1 MIENGLRAARRAA
14 GLSQSELAIR
24 ADTTRQTIG
33 ALEAGQYAPTLGVAL
48 RLARALGRDVT
59 ELFWLEEP
67 QPTVRAEL
75 LAPLATDRA
84 VPTRVQVARVGER
97 IIARPLDAFGAADGM
112 IAPADR
118 GESDAGAGDAAGV
131 SVALL
136 ADRATLDRTAVV
148 LGCDPALTTL
158 GAHLGRRHA
167 RGGLRLAIGQA
178 TSLRALGALARG
190 EAHAAGMHLL
200 DEATGEYN
208 LPFIRQAFAGRRVLV
223 VTAAHW
229 QQGLIVARGNPLG
242 IAGAADLARPD
253 LTIINRESGAGSR
266 AALDHALLVSGTDP
280 AAVRGYERTVGSHRV
295 VAEVVAAGLAD
306 AGPGI
311 LAAASALGLGF
322 IPLAEERYDLIFADE
337 TRESAPV
344 AALLD
349 TLTSRAFRDEID
361 ALPGYDISRTG
372 SVVLDELLP
381 LAM

>member
-1 MIENGLRAARRAA
+1 MIQNNLREARRAA
-14 GLSQSELAIR
+14 GLSQGELASR

-59 ELFWLEEP
+59 ELFWLEEV
-67 QPTVRAEL
+67 QPTMRAEL

-84 VPTRVQVARVGER
+84 MPTRVQVARVGER

-112 IAPADR
+112 IAPADD
-118 GESDAGAGDAAGV
+118 GSGDVAGV

-208 LPFIRQAFAGRRVLV
+208 LPFIRRAFAGRRVLV

-253 LTIINRESGAGSR
+253 LTIINREPGAGSR
-266 AALDHALLVSGTDP
+266 AALDHALLVSGTAP
-280 AAVRGYERTVGSHRV
+280 TAVRGYERTVGSHRV

-322 IPLAEERYDLIFADE
+322 IPLAEERYDLVFADE

-349 TLTSRAFRDEID
+349 TLASRAFRDEID

-381 LAM
+381 PAM

>member
-1 MIENGLRAARRAA
+1 MIENGLRAARREA
-14 GLSQSELAIR
+14 GLSQGELAAR

-84 VPTRVQVARVGER
+84 MPTRVQVARVGER

-112 IAPADR
+112 IAPADHR
-118 GESDAGAGDAAGV
+118 EGDAAGV
-131 SVALL
+131 AVALL

-167 RGGLRLAIGQA
+167 RGGLRLAVGQA

-200 DEATGEYN
+200 DETTGEYN

-229 QQGLIVARGNPLG
+229 LQGLIVAAGNPLG

-253 LTIINRESGAGSR
+253 LTIINREPGAGSR
-266 AALDHALLVSGTDP
+266 AALDHALRVTGIDP

-344 AALLD
+344 TALLD

-381 LAM
+381 MAI

>member
-1 MIENGLRAARRAA
+1 MIENGLREARRAA
-14 GLSQSELAIR
+14 GLSQGELAAR

-48 RLARALGRDVT
+48 RLARALGRAVT
-59 ELFWLEEP
+59 ELFWLEAP

-75 LAPLATDRA
+75 LAPIATDRA

-112 IAPADR
+112 IAPAN
-118 GESDAGAGDAAGV
+118 GGADDAAGV

-136 ADRATLDRTAVV
+136 ADRTTLDRTAVV

-208 LPFIRQAFAGRRVLV
+208 LPFIRRAFAGRRVLV

-242 IAGAADLARPD
+242 IARAADLARPD
-253 LTIINRESGAGSR
+253 LTIINREPGAGSR
-266 AALDHALLVSGTDP
+266 AALDHALRVTGTDP

-322 IPLAEERYDLIFADE
+322 IPLAEERYDLIFADA

-361 ALPGYDISRTG
+361 AFPGYDISRTG
-372 SVVLDELLP
+372 SVVFDELLP
-381 LAM
+381 VAV

>member
-1 MIENGLRAARRAA
+1 MIENGLREARRAA
-14 GLSQSELAIR
+14 GLSQGELAAR

-48 RLARALGRDVT
+48 RLARALDRDVT
-59 ELFWLEEP
+59 ELFWLEEA

-75 LAPLATDRA
+75 LAPLAPDRA

-112 IAPADR
+112 IAPANDSE
-118 GESDAGAGDAAGV
+118 GNAAGV

-242 IAGAADLARPD
+242 IVGAADLARPD

-280 AAVRGYERTVGSHRV
+280 ADVRGYERTVGSHRV
-295 VAEVVAAGLAD
+295 VAEVIAAGLAD

>member
-1 MIENGLRAARRAA
+1 MMIENGLREARRAA
-14 GLSQSELAIR
+14 GLSQGELAAR

-59 ELFWLEEP
+59 DLFWLQAP

-75 LAPLATDRA
+75 LAPLAPDRD

-97 IIARPLDAFGAADGM
+97 VIARPLDAFGAADGM
-112 IAPADR
+112 VAPADDR
-118 GESDAGAGDAAGV
+118 GDDAAGV
-131 SVALL
+131 AVALL
-136 ADRATLDRTAVV
+136 ADPATLDRTAVV

-208 LPFIRQAFAGRRVLV
+208 LPFIRRAFAGRKVLV

-242 IAGAADLARPD
+242 IAGVADLARPD
-253 LTIINRESGAGSR
+253 LTIINREPGAGSR
-266 AALDHALLVSGTDP
+266 AALDHALRVSGTDP
-280 AAVRGYERTVGSHRV
+280 AAVRGYARTVGSHRV

-349 TLTSRAFRDEID
+349 TLTSR
-361 ALPGYDISRTG
+361 
-372 SVVLDELLP
+372 
-381 LAM
+381 